1 MSAPRILLVEDSD
14 DDALLVRQEIE
25 RAFGEVECARVETA
39 EAFLAALRER
49 ELELIVCDHRLP
61 TFSSTQA
68 LALLAASGLDVPL
81 IIVSGS
87 IGEERAVRAM
97 RSGAADYILKNNL
110 ARLGPA
116 IERELRDAAERRERR
131 RVEAALRAEQER
143 FRRIIETSHEGIWTV
158 DAEARTTFV
167 NARMAEMIGHTPAEL
182 IGRPVYDFLDQQEIA
197 LAMSSLD
204 RTRLGTAWSAEFKL
218 RRKDG
223 EPRYTAVT
231 ATPILEDGRFVGA
244 FAMVADVT
252 EQKKLMSQLMVSDR
266 MASVGTLAA
275 GVAHEINNP
284 LAVVIGNLELMAADL
299 TDLTNGAESP
309 DRARLHDE
317 LAQSLED
324 AREAAERVRLIVR
337 DLKIFS
343 RPEEEKLGAVDVRVV
358 MESSLRMAW
367 NEIRHRARLV
377 KSYGDVP
384 AVAANEA
391 RLGQVFLNLVI
402 NAAQAIEPGHA
413 DRNQL
418 RVATRDGGA
427 GRVIVEVA
435 DTGSGIPA
443 DVIGRIFDPF
453 FSTKPIGVGTGLGLP
468 ICYRIVT
475 GFGGEIGVESEPGKG
490 SVFRVTLPIAVPA
503 VEEPAPAAAPAPA
516 PARRARVLVVDDDEM
531 VARSL
536 RRMIGPEHHVVVAS
550 SARAGAEACARERF
564 DVILCDLMMPEMTGM
579 DLHAELAR
587 VAPEQAARMVFMTGG
602 AFTPDAR
609 SFLERVPNERLEKP
623 FDVEALRA
631 IIRRFAP

>member
-1 MSAPRILLVEDSD
+1 
-14 DDALLVRQEIE
+14 
-25 RAFGEVECARVETA
+25 
-39 EAFLAALRER
+39 
-49 ELELIVCDHRLP
+49 
-61 TFSSTQA
+61 
-68 LALLAASGLDVPL
+68 
-81 IIVSGS
+81 
-87 IGEERAVRAM
+87 
-97 RSGAADYILKNNL
+97 
-110 ARLGPA
+110 
-116 IERELRDAAERRERR
+116 
-131 RVEAALRAEQER
+131 
-143 FRRIIETSHEGIWTV
+143 
-158 DAEARTTFV
+158 
-167 NARMAEMIGHTPAEL
+167 
-182 IGRPVYDFLDQQEIA
+182 
-197 LAMSSLD
+197 
-204 RTRLGTAWSAEFKL
+204 
-218 RRKDG
+218 
-223 EPRYTAVT
+223 
-231 ATPILEDGRFVGA
+231 
-244 FAMVADVT
+244 
-252 EQKKLMSQLMVSDR
+252 
-266 MASVGTLAA
+266 
-275 GVAHEINNP
+275 
-284 LAVVIGNLELMAADL
+284 
-299 TDLTNGAESP
+299 
-309 DRARLHDE
+309 
-317 LAQSLED
+317 
-324 AREAAERVRLIVR
+324 EAAERVRLIVR